1 MFEAIVVLAS
11 IGILAVEI
19 IEFRDKCEQ
28 FPTNVC
34 QTNPMSLGFHLL
46 DARESN

>member
-1 MFEAIVVLAS
+1 MFEAIVLLAS

-34 QTNPMSLGFHLL
+34 QATPLSMGFDLF
-46 DARESN
+46 DARETD